1 MRVLLL
7 ADRSFATREHAMLRR
22 LEIGLIDEG
31 LRVVRANPPV
41 PNPEP
46 TTGLAGALTYNDRA
60 WRYIMPAPERTLAR
74 DLMNLSLEARP
85 DSDEERCKGK
95 DCQNAEHY
103 RRMEHVLRP
112 LLNAGLIQVHRS
124 SPRTRQAPRPRCTKG
139 RDRGR

>member
-85 DSDEERCKGK
+85 DSDEEPGIPI
-95 DCQNAEHY
+95 DLIHAFGDSAA
-103 RRMEHVLRP
+103 P
-112 LLNAGLIQVHRS
+112 L
-124 SPRTRQAPRPRCTKG
+124 
-139 RDRGR
+139 